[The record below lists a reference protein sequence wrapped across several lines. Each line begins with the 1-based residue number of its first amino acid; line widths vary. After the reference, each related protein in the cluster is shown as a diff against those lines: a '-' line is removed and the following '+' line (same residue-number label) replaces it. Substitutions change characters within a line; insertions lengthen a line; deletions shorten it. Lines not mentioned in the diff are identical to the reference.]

1 MTNKRNTP
9 AAPGVL
15 AAALLLVACAAGAT
29 PAQQVEPYL
38 RARASSNVNQMVSLS
53 CGAWEA
59 QARIEA
65 SSFKAL
71 NARVEGLTCQA
82 GASEGAVTYVGCAGK
97 IVTSYNGESREVSL
111 ADKQFKTVS
120 EGGEWRVCGYR

>member
-1 MTNKRNTP
+1 MTKTRNTTAAVGALP
-9 AAPGVL
+9 AV
-15 AAALLLVACAAGAT
+15 LLLVACAVGAT
-29 PAQQVEPYL
+29 PAQQVESYL
-38 RARASSNVNQMVSLS
+38 RARAASNVNQMVSLS

-71 NARVEGLTCQA
+71 NARVEGLTCQV
-82 GASEGAVTYVGCAGK
+82 GGSERDVTFVGCAGK
-97 IVTSYNGESREVSL
+97 IITSYNGESREVSL
-111 ADKQFKTVS
+111 ADKQFKTVN

>member
-1 MTNKRNTP
+1 VTKKRNPT
-9 AAPGVL
+9 AAAGVL
-15 AAALLLVACAAGAT
+15 AAAFLLAACATSAP
-29 PAQQVEPYL
+29 PAQQVETYL

-71 NARVEGLTCQA
+71 NARVDGLTCQA
-82 GASEGAVTYVGCAGK
+82 SGSDGAVTFVGCAGK
-97 IVTSYNGESREVSL
+97 IITSYNGESREVSL
-111 ADKQFKTVS
+111 ADKQFKTVN

>member
-1 MTNKRNTP
+1 MIKKRIPTM
-9 AAPGVL
+9 AIGVL
-15 AAALLLVACAAGAT
+15 AATLLIAACAAGAP
-29 PAQQVEPYL
+29 PAQQVETYL

-71 NARVEGLTCQA
+71 NARVEGLTCQVA
-82 GASEGAVTYVGCAGK
+82 GSEGSASYVACAGK

-111 ADKQFKTVS
+111 AEKQFKTVN

>member
-1 MTNKRNTP
+1 VTKKRNTTV
-9 AAPGVL
+9 AAGVL
-15 AAALLLVACAAGAT
+15 AAALLLAACAASAT
-29 PAQQVEPYL
+29 PAQQVETYL

-71 NARVEGLTCQA
+71 NARVEGLTCQVA
-82 GASEGAVTYVGCAGK
+82 GTEGAATYVGCGGK
-97 IVTSYNGESREVSL
+97 IITSYNGESREVSL
-111 ADKQFKTVS
+111 ADKQFRTVS

>member
-1 MTNKRNTP
+1 MTKKRNTIV
-9 AAPGVL
+9 ANGVL
-15 AAALLLVACAAGAT
+15 AATLLLAACAAAST
-29 PAQQVEPYL
+29 PTQQIETYL

-71 NARVEGLTCQA
+71 NARVEGLTCQVA
-82 GASEGAVTYVGCAGK
+82 GTEGTATFVGCAGK
-97 IVTSYNGESREVSL
+97 IITSYNGESREVNL
-111 ADKQFKTVS
+111 ADKQFKTVN
-120 EGGEWRVCGYR
+120 EGGEWRMCGYR